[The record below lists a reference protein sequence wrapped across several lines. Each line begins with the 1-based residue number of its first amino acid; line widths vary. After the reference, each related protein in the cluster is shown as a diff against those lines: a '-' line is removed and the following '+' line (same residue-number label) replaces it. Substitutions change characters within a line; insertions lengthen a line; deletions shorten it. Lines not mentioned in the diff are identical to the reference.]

1 MIMVRDLRHYN
12 AKVLSRTTGEDPK
25 VMKTKTWKTLGGMLA
40 LMFALMLTLTA
51 CATAEVAPAD
61 GEAQMEEQADAE
73 MMDKPT
79 IVFSDLSWDS
89 AQIQNAVARY
99 IIENGYGYETD
110 AVFGDTV
117 PMLVALRA
125 GDVNVTME
133 IWLPNQEEPFLLA
146 LEEGSV
152 EVVGKSLEDNWQSAF
167 IIPQY
172 VADANPNLR
181 TVEDLK
187 DHMELF
193 VTPDSNGKARLLSCI
208 PGWACEQ
215 VNANQVV
222 AYGLS
227 DVVELVNPGSD
238 AALQSEIRAAFLKE
252 EPVLFYYWGPTTF
265 SFEMETELGG
275 YYILEEP
282 ENNEECWADGNAC
295 AYPLAEVVIAVNT
308 ELKDAAPD
316 VVELL
321 GKWDWNFSNQRQ
333 AETYFSETGAEYADV
348 AIHWLKN
355 NDAWREW
362 VTADAA
368 EKIAAALAAEE

>member
-1 MIMVRDLRHYN
+1 
-12 AKVLSRTTGEDPK
+12 
-25 VMKTKTWKTLGGMLA
+25 MLA
-40 LMFALMLTLTA
+40 LVLAIMLTLTA
-51 CATAEVAPAD
+51 CGTAQMAPAD
-61 GEAQMEEQADAE
+61 GEAQMEEKADDAE

-79 IVFSDLSWDS
+79 IVFADLSWDS

-99 IIENGYGYETD
+99 ILENGYGYETD

-117 PMLVALRA
+117 PLLVALRA
-125 GDVNVTME
+125 GDINVNME
-133 IWLPNQEEPFLLA
+133 IWLPNQEDAFVSA
-146 LEEGSV
+146 LSEGSV

-187 DHMELF
+187 DHMDIF
-193 VTPDSNGKARLLSCI
+193 VTPDSNGKARLLTCI
-208 PGWACEQ
+208 PGWACEA
-215 VNANQVV
+215 VNAAQVE

-238 AALQSEIRAAFLKE
+238 AALQSEIRAAFLKQ

-265 SFEMETELGG
+265 TFEMETELGG
-275 YYILEEP
+275 YYVLEEP
-282 ENNEECWADGNAC
+282 EYNEECWETRAC
-295 AYPLAEVVIAVNT
+295 AYPVAEVVIAVNT
-308 ELKDAAPD
+308 EIKGSAPD

-321 GKWDWNFSNQRQ
+321 GKWDWSFGNQRQ
-333 AETYFSETGAEYADV
+333 AETYFADTGAAYGEV
-348 AIHWLKN
+348 AIWWLQN
-355 NDAWREW
+355 SDAWREW

-368 EKIAAALAAEE
+368 EKVDAALAAE

>member
-1 MIMVRDLRHYN
+1 MRIR
-12 AKVLSRTTGEDPK
+12 
-25 VMKTKTWKTLGGMLA
+25 TWKTLGGMLA
-40 LMFALMLTLTA
+40 LLLAMMLTLSACGTA
-51 CATAEVAPAD
+51 QVAPAD
-61 GEAQMEEQADAE
+61 GEAAPAEEEAAEPME
-73 MMDKPT
+73 KPT
-79 IVFSDLSWDS
+79 IVFADLSWDS

-99 IIENGYGYETD
+99 ILENGYGYETD

-125 GDVNVTME
+125 GDVNVNME

-146 LEEGSV
+146 LEEGTV

-172 VADANPNLR
+172 VADANPDLK

-193 VTPDSNGKARLLSCI
+193 VTPDSNGKARLLTCI
-208 PGWACEQ
+208 PGWACEA
-215 VNANQVV
+215 VNAAQVE

-238 AALQSEIRAAFLKE
+238 SALQSEIRAAFLKE

-265 SFEMETELGG
+265 SFELETQLGG
-275 YYILEEP
+275 FYFLEEP
-282 ENNEECWADGNAC
+282 EYNEECWETRAC
-295 AYPLAEVVIAVNT
+295 AYPVAEVVIAVNT
-308 ELKDAAPD
+308 GIKDSAGD
-316 VVELL
+316 VVDMLS
-321 GKWDWNFSNQRQ
+321 KWDWNFNNQRQ
-333 AETYFSETGAEYADV
+333 AETYFSESGGEYADV
-348 AIHWLKN
+348 AIWWLQN
-355 NDAWREW
+355 NDSWREW

-368 EKIAAALAAEE
+368 EKVAAALAAE

>member
-1 MIMVRDLRHYN
+1 
-12 AKVLSRTTGEDPK
+12 
-25 VMKTKTWKTLGGMLA
+25 MKTRTWKTLGGMLA
-40 LMFALMLTLTA
+40 LMLAIMLTLTA
-51 CATAEVAPAD
+51 CGTAQMTPAD
-61 GEAQMEEQADAE
+61 GEAQMEEKADDAE
-73 MMDKPT
+73 MMEKPT
-79 IVFSDLSWDS
+79 IVFADLSWDS

-99 IIENGYGYETD
+99 ILENGYGYETD

-117 PMLVALRA
+117 PLLVALRA
-125 GDVNVTME
+125 GDINVNME
-133 IWLPNQEEPFLLA
+133 IWLPNQEEAFVSA
-146 LEEGSV
+146 LSEGSV

-187 DHMELF
+187 DHMEIF
-193 VTPDSNGKARLLSCI
+193 VTPDSNGKARLLTCI
-208 PGWACEQ
+208 PGWACEA
-215 VNANQVV
+215 VNAAQVE

-265 SFEMETELGG
+265 TFEMETELGG
-275 YYILEEP
+275 YYVLEEP
-282 ENNEECWADGNAC
+282 EYNEECWESRAC
-295 AYPLAEVVIAVNT
+295 AYPIAEVVIAVNT
-308 ELKDAAPD
+308 EIKGSAPD

-321 GKWDWNFSNQRQ
+321 AKWDWSFGNQRS
-333 AETYFSETGAEYADV
+333 AETYFAETGAEYAEV
-348 AIHWLKN
+348 AVWWLQN

-362 VTADAA
+362 VSSDAA
-368 EKIAAALAAEE
+368 EKIDAALAAE

>member
-1 MIMVRDLRHYN
+1 MRLR
-12 AKVLSRTTGEDPK
+12 
-25 VMKTKTWKTLGGMLA
+25 TWKTLGGIVALLFAMMLA
-40 LMFALMLTLTA
+40 LSACGTA
-51 CATAEVAPAD
+51 QVAPAD
-61 GEAQMEEQADAE
+61 GEAAPAEEEAAEPME
-73 MMDKPT
+73 KPT
-79 IVFSDLSWDS
+79 IVFADLSWDS

-99 IIENGYGYETD
+99 ILENGYGYETD

-125 GDVNVTME
+125 GDVNVNME

-146 LEEGSV
+146 LEEGTV

-172 VADANPNLR
+172 VADANPDLR

-193 VTPDSNGKARLLSCI
+193 VTPDSNGKARLLTCI
-208 PGWACEQ
+208 PGWACEA
-215 VNANQVV
+215 VNAAQVE

-238 AALQSEIRAAFLKE
+238 SALQSEIRAAFLKE

-265 SFEMETELGG
+265 SFELETQLGG
-275 YYILEEP
+275 FYFLEEP
-282 ENNEECWADGNAC
+282 EYNEECWADGNAC
-295 AYPLAEVVIAVNT
+295 AYPVAEVVIAVNT
-308 ELKDAAPD
+308 GIKDSAGD
-316 VVELL
+316 VVEMLS
-321 GKWDWNFSNQRQ
+321 KWDWNFSNQRQ
-333 AETYFSETGAEYADV
+333 AETYFSESGAEYAEV
-348 AIHWLKN
+348 AIWWLQN
-355 NDAWREW
+355 NDSWREW

-368 EKIAAALAAEE
+368 EKVAAALAAE

>member
-1 MIMVRDLRHYN
+1 MRIR
-12 AKVLSRTTGEDPK
+12 S
-25 VMKTKTWKTLGGMLA
+25 WKILGGMLA
-40 LMFALMLTLTA
+40 LMLALMLTLSA

-61 GEAQMEEQADAE
+61 GEAKMEEKAEDAE
-73 MMDKPT
+73 MMEKPT
-79 IVFSDLSWDS
+79 IIFSDLSWDS
-89 AQIQNAVARY
+89 AQIQNAVVRY
-99 IIENGYGYETD
+99 LIENGYGYETD
-110 AVFGDTV
+110 AIYGDTL

-146 LEEGSV
+146 LEEGTV

-172 VADANPNLR
+172 VADENPNLR
-181 TVEDLK
+181 KVEDLR
-187 DHMELF
+187 DHMEIF
-193 VTPDSNGKARLLSCI
+193 VTPDSNGKARLITCP
-208 PGWACEQ
+208 PGWACEG
-215 VNANQVV
+215 VNARQVE

-227 DVVELVNPGSD
+227 DVVELVNPGADST
-238 AALQSEIRAAFLKE
+238 LQSEIRASFLKK

-275 YYILEEP
+275 YYFLEEP
-282 ENNEECWADGNAC
+282 EYNEECWAAGNAC
-295 AYPLAEVVIAVNT
+295 AYPVAEVVIAVNT
-308 ELKDAAPD
+308 EIKESAPD

-321 GKWDWNFSNQRQ
+321 GKWNWNFDNQRQ

-348 AIHWLKN
+348 AIWWLQN
-355 NDAWREW
+355 NDSWREW

-368 EKIAAALAAEE
+368 EKIAAALAAE